1 MARYPCSGAA
11 AAAVCAIMLATW
23 SCVPAQ
29 AAETL
34 AQQVRSAFKAVKR
47 KLGAPSLHKG
57 NHRCLS
63 AG

>member
-1 MARYPCSGAA
+1 MARYPCSSTA

-34 AQQVRSAFKAVKR
+34 AQQVRAFKAVKR

-63 AG
+63 VG